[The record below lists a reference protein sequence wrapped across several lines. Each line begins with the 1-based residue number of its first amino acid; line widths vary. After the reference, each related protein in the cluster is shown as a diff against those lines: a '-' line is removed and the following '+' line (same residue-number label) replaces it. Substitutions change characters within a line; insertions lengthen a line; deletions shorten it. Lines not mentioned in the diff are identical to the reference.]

1 MTQPAWTPFSQ
12 SPRGP
17 RHRRHPGLLRMLTAG
32 LCLATPV
39 GAATITV
46 TGTGDTVA
54 VDGVVTLR
62 EAIDS
67 LNGGANV
74 NADVV
79 AVGAY
84 GTDDR
89 IHFAIPG
96 AGVQT
101 IQPASALPDLEV
113 PMTIDGYTQPG
124 ASVNTQVLSDD
135 AVLLIELDG
144 TLTGGA
150 VGLTVATTAG
160 GTTIRGLV
168 VNRFGH
174 AILLNVADDCVIAG
188 NFLGTDASGT
198 IDLGNTGNGVWVFFG
213 GRNTIGGPDPA
224 DRNLLSGNLA
234 GVDVQG
240 ASDTTV
246 IQGNFVGTDATGT
259 VAIPNFTGV
268 RVFGSSGDQ
277 VGGKAPGEGN
287 VISGNTFAGVA
298 LLGSSFV
305 SVEGNLIGTDAT
317 GSAPLPNSGDGV
329 LIGATIVG
337 PSSANTIG
345 ASSAQ
350 GGNVIA
356 FNLGN
361 GINVQTPPMSAFEH
375 FANTFLANSIFDN
388 LLLGIDLGGDGVT
401 PNDPCDTDTGHNSL
415 QNYPELTAVVS
426 SGGTTTITGTLDST
440 PNVLFSL
447 AFFSSPACDPSGF
460 GEGRTFLG
468 FEPVMTDG
476 SCIGTIDVTLPVAV
490 APGDV
495 VTAIARPS
503 DPTTD
508 TSEFSACLGLGAAID
523 MSEIPVLSGLG
534 LAVLCV
540 LLAAAA
546 LALLSST
553 KLFS

>member
-144 TLTGGA
+144 TNMPGDS
-150 VGLTVATTAG
+150 GLTVVATGSATT
-160 GTTIRGLV
+160 IQGLV
-168 VNRFGH
+168 INRFSP
-174 AILLNVADDCVIAG
+174 AIRLQFANDCLIVG
-188 NFLGTDASGT
+188 NFLGTDATGT
-198 IDLGNTGNGVWVFFG
+198 ADLGGVGAGVHVQSG
-213 GRNTIGGPDPA
+213 ARNVIGGPNPA
-224 DRNLLSGNLA
+224 DRNLLSGNFV
-234 GVDVQG
+234 GVSVVN
-240 ASDTTV
+240 STETTR
-246 IQGNFVGTDATGT
+246 IQGNFVGIDATGLAA
-259 VAIPNFTGV
+259 VPNILGV
-268 RVFGSSGDQ
+268 EIFDGE
-277 VGGKAPGEGN
+277 GGPIGGAAPGEGN
-287 VISGNTFAGVA
+287 VISGNVEHGISLRGAARVT
-298 LLGSSFV
+298 
-305 SVEGNLIGTDAT
+305 VEGNVIGADPSGTV
-317 GSAPLPNSGDGV
+317 PIPNGGDG
-329 LIGATIVG
+329 IEITNGQSPG
-337 PSSANTIG
+337 FANTIG
-345 ASSAQ
+345 A
-350 GGNVIA
+350 GGPPGANLIA

-361 GINVQTPPMSAFEH
+361 GIHVRSIPGSMVDNT
-375 FANTFLANSIFDN
+375 ANTFLANSIFDN
-388 LLLGIDLGGDGVT
+388 ALLGIDLGGDGVT
-401 PNDPCDTDTGHNSL
+401 PNDPCDADTGQNNL
-415 QNYPELTAVVS
+415 QNYPVLASAVS

-440 PNVLFSL
+440 PNVLFVL
-447 AFFSSPACDPSGF
+447 AFFSSPQCDPSGF

-490 APGDV
+490 PPGNF
-495 VTAIARPS
+495 VTATARPS

-534 LAVLCV
+534 LAVLCM